1 MEEEVKGPSEQQTR
15 RIELDMSS
23 ASFEAIDLM
32 MEESADD
39 SIFGEILSAN
49 KARTEVVKKLYEHA
63 RTPDDVRARAANLL
77 RVPVLARTEIEAL
90 KQREKET
97 KAKIAE
103 KAKKESLVKKL
114 QSLGV
119 GEKIKL
125 AQTGNRPVRSLLL
138 ADSNKLVVLT
148 ALGNPKIT
156 DPEVEAVARNRS
168 VVEDALRIIAK
179 NKEWMKSYTIMLAVI
194 TNPKTPPGLAMG
206 FVKLLKKKDV
216 MLLSKNKGV
225 CDAVRNAAL
234 RIVKAKQ
241 T

>member
-1 MEEEVKGPSEQQTR
+1 VEEEVKGPGEEQ
-15 RIELDMSS
+15 IKSIALDLSS

-49 KARTEVVKKLYEHA
+49 KARIEVVKKLYGHA
-63 RTPDDVRARAANLL
+63 RTPDDVRARTAILL
-77 RVPVLARTEIEAL
+77 RVPVLAKTQIETL
-90 KQREKET
+90 KQRERET
-97 KAKIAE
+97 RAKIAE
-103 KAKKESLVKKL
+103 KAKKESLAKKL
-114 QSLGV
+114 QSLGI

-125 AQTGNRPVRSLLL
+125 AQTGNKPVRSLLL
-138 ADSNKLVVLT
+138 ADSNKIVVLT

-156 DPEVEAVARNRS
+156 DPEVEAVAHNRS

-179 NKEWMKSYTIMLAVI
+179 KKEWMKNYTIMSAVI

-206 FVKLLKKKDV
+206 FVKLLKKRDV

-225 CDAVRNAAL
+225 CVAVRNAAL
-234 RIVKAKQ
+234 KIVKAKQ

>member
-1 MEEEVKGPSEQQTR
+1 MEEEVNPSVEQQTKS
-15 RIELDMSS
+15 IALDMSS

-39 SIFGEILSAN
+39 SIFSEILSAN
-49 KARTEVVKKLYEHA
+49 KARTEVVKKLYKHA
-63 RTPDDVRARAANLL
+63 RTPDDVRVRAANLL
-77 RVPVLARTEIEAL
+77 RVPVLAKTQIEEL

-103 KAKKESLVKKL
+103 KAKKESLAKKIQGL
-114 QSLGV
+114 AV

-125 AQTGNRPVRSLLL
+125 AQTGNRPVRNLLL

-156 DPEVEAVARNRS
+156 DPEVESVARNRS
-168 VVEDALRIIAK
+168 VMEEALRIIIK
-179 NKEWMKSYTIMLAVI
+179 KKEWMKNYTIMSAVI
-194 TNPKTPPGLAMG
+194 TNPKTPPGLAMK
-206 FVKLLKKKDV
+206 FVNLLKKKDM

-234 RIVKAKQ
+234 RIVKAQQK
-241 T
+241 

>member
-1 MEEEVKGPSEQQTR
+1 MEEEVKQSTEEQTKS
-15 RIELDMSS
+15 IALDMSS

-39 SIFGEILSAN
+39 SVFSEILSAN
-49 KARTEVVKKLYEHA
+49 KTRTEVVKKLYEHA

-77 RVPVLARTEIEAL
+77 RAPVLAKTQIEAL
-90 KQREKET
+90 QQREKET

-103 KAKKESLVKKL
+103 KAKKESLAKKL
-114 QSLGV
+114 QSLRV

-125 AQTGNRPVRSLLL
+125 AQTGNKPVRNLLL

-156 DPEVEAVARNRS
+156 DPEVESVARNRS
-168 VVEDALRIIAK
+168 VAEDALRIIAK
-179 NKEWMKSYTIMLAVI
+179 NKEWMKKYTIMSAVI

-206 FVKLLKKKDV
+206 FVKLLKKKDM

-225 CDAVRNAAL
+225 CDAVRTSAL
-234 RIVKAKQ
+234 RIVKAQQK
-241 T
+241 